1 MAKDKVIE
9 DAGDEIVVND
19 PQILR
24 PKVLPLV
31 IELPASAS
39 VAQVEFAKI
48 LNAYAYKNP
57 EKWAIKKEKLL
68 AELKTL
74 KNAPAPVEDPDRKL
88 TIGTKNKLG
97 S

>member
-1 MAKDKVIE
+1 MSKEKVTE
-9 DAGDEIVVND
+9 KNDEIVVND

-39 VAQVEFAKI
+39 AAQVEFAKV

-57 EKWAIKKEKLL
+57 EKWAIKKPVLL
-68 AELKTL
+68 AQLKAL
-74 KNAPAPVEDPDRKL
+74 KNAPDPVEDPDRKL
-88 TIGTKNKLG
+88 TIGTKNKLP
-97 S
+97 